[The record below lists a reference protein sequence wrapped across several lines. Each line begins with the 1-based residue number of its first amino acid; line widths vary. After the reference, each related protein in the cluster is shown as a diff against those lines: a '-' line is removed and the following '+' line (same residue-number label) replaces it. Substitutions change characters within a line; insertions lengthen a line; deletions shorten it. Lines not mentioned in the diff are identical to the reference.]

1 MASLTMDDWSL
12 KPSAPG
18 TQVEHAAG
26 THSGAPHLN
35 PESYPSQLFWLS
47 VTFILLYLLVARS
60 ILPRIHEV
68 LEKRQHHLAQDLDRA
83 EELSQDAEEARSSY
97 EKLQADARSKAQQ
110 FIQESQ
116 NSVVAMQEKK
126 FAELDADLNDKLAK
140 ARDNIARQ
148 QSELQAKLTPVAREV
163 TAQVIDK
170 IIGVKPSEKHLGEN
184 LLVEQD

>member
-12 KPSAPG
+12 KPSEPIA
-18 TQVEHAAG
+18 QVEHASGA
-26 THSGAPHLN
+26 HQGAPHLN

-68 LEKRQHHLAQDLDRA
+68 LEKRQHHLTQDLDRA
-83 EELSQDAEEARSSY
+83 EELSRDAESARTAY

-116 NSVVAMQEKK
+116 SAVNTMQEKK

-148 QSELQAKLTPVAREV
+148 QSEIQAKLAPVAREV

-170 IIGVKPSEKHLGEN
+170 IIGVKPSDKQLDKN